1 MALSDVVIRTA
12 NVDDVPVLASMHV
25 ASWRETYTGILPDAM
40 LAALSIES
48 RASMWDQVMRQPVSP
63 GSTVVH
69 LAEIDKKLAGFG
81 SCGAQRTASLK
92 AKGFGGEISAIYV
105 LRAFQRDGIGAR
117 LLRTMASD
125 LLSRTLTAAS
135 LWVLRDNSVARR
147 FYERNGA
154 QLIDEREDV
163 RNDAALVE
171 LAYGWADLT
180 QLNQPHPGCRTEK

>member
-12 NVDDVPVLASMHV
+12 SVDDAPMLASMHV
-25 ASWRETYTGILPDAM
+25 ASWRETYVGILPDAM
-40 LAALSIES
+40 LAALSVES
-48 RASMWDQVMRQPVSP
+48 RATMWDQVMRQPASP

-69 LAEIDKKLAGFG
+69 LAELDRKLVGFG
-81 SCGAQRTASLK
+81 SCGTQRTENLK

-105 LRAFQRDGIGAR
+105 LRTFQRKGIGAR

-125 LLSRTLTAAS
+125 LVDRALTAAS
-135 LWVLRDNSVARR
+135 LWVLKDNPVARR

-154 QLIDEREDV
+154 QVIDEREDV
-163 RNDAALVE
+163 RNDAVLVE

-180 QLNQPHPGCRTEK
+180 QLNQPF